1 MANRILLILCFLV
14 FVSTFAQNP
23 EEVFN
28 SANRMYQQKEF
39 DKAIELYQELVDN
52 GYEGVSLYFNLGNA
66 YYRAGKLG
74 YAILDYEKSLKLSP
88 GDEDIIHNLTL
99 ANSRTVDKLTEFPS
113 FFLFKWWEDL
123 LGVLTL
129 TGWVYVVYLFFIL
142 TLLFIAGYLLLKN
155 PVYQKYSFFSAIITG
170 IIFISSVVV
179 VSVRLNRDVNTKN
192 GILVENTV
200 NVKTSPEFSSNDAFV
215 IHEGIKLKLEEAVGE
230 WIKIRLNDGKTGWIP
245 EENVRII

>member
-1 MANRILLILCFLV
+1 MVNRIIFILFFLIS
-14 FVSTFAQNP
+14 VSTLAQNP

-28 SANRMYQQKEF
+28 SANRMYQQKEYE
-39 DKAIELYQELVDN
+39 KAIELYHELIDN
-52 GYEGVSLYFNLGNA
+52 GYEGISLYFNLGNA

-74 YAILDYEKSLKLSP
+74 YAILYYEKALKLSP
-88 GDEDIIHNLTL
+88 GDEDITHNLLL

-113 FFLFKWWEDL
+113 FFLFKLWEDL
-123 LGVLTL
+123 LGVLPL

-142 TLLFIAGYLLLKN
+142 ILVFTAGYLLLKN
-155 PVYQKYSFFSAIITG
+155 PVYQKYSFFAAIITG
-170 IIFISSVVV
+170 IIFISSVVI

-200 NVKTSPEFSSNDAFV
+200 NVKTSPEFNSNDAFV
-215 IHEGIKLKLEEAVGE
+215 IHEGIKVKLEEAVGE

-245 EENVRII
+245 EENVRVI